1 MTDRF
6 DVIVIGAG
14 PAGMMAAGAAAEQ
27 GARVL
32 LLEKNQRVGRKLLIT
47 GKGRCNITNN
57 CDTEEFMKA
66 QRRNPRFLYS
76 AIHAFSTQDAMAF
89 FEEQGV
95 PLKTERGNRV
105 FPLSDQAR
113 DVVDALAAYVRRSGV
128 QIAYQETDSL
138 VLAEGQVTGVK
149 TKEGKTIHAPSVII
163 ATGGLSYPLT
173 GCTGDGY
180 RMAQQVG
187 HNIIQ
192 PSPSLIPIITR
203 EKWPA
208 EVMGL
213 SLKNVTFTVKNE
225 KEKVVF
231 TELGEMLFTHFGVSG
246 PLVLSASSHMTGNVQ
261 SYSMFID
268 LKPGLSRQQLDT
280 RVLRDFDEGKNRSFK
295 NALDKLLPKK
305 LIPIVVEL
313 CGIDPEIQV
322 NEITKEMRG
331 KLIDTLKALPLTPK
345 AFRPIDEAIV
355 TSGGV
360 KTNEVDPKT
369 MMSKL
374 CGGLFFAGEV
384 LDLDAYTGG
393 FNLQIAY
400 STGVLAGRGAAER
413 SLGL

>member
-1 MTDRF
+1 MTEHF
-6 DVIVIGAG
+6 DVIIIGAG
-14 PAGMMAAGAAAEQ
+14 PAGMMAAGTAAQQ

-76 AIHAFSTQDAMAF
+76 AIHAFSTQDAMGF

-95 PLKTERGNRV
+95 PLKTERGSRV
-105 FPLSDQAR
+105 FPVSDQAR
-113 DVVDALAAYVRRSGV
+113 DVVDALAGFVRRSGV
-128 QIAYQETDSL
+128 QIAYQEAEVL
-138 VLAEGQVTGVK
+138 VLAEGQIAGVK
-149 TKEGKTIHAPSVII
+149 TKEGKILHAGAVVI

-180 RMAQQVG
+180 RMAQQAG
-187 HNIIQ
+187 HSIIE
-192 PSPSLIPIITR
+192 PAPSLIPIVTR
-203 EKWPA
+203 ETWCA
-208 EVMGL
+208 ELMGL
-213 SLKNVTFTVKNE
+213 SLKNVTLTVQNDKG
-225 KEKVVF
+225 KAIF

-246 PLVLSASSHMTGNVQ
+246 PLVLSASSHMTGNVA
-261 SYSMFID
+261 SYGMYID
-268 LKPGLSRQQLDT
+268 LKPGLSRQQLDA

-305 LIPIVVEL
+305 LIPIIIAL
-313 CGIDPEIQV
+313 CGIDPELQV

-331 KLIDTLKALPLTPK
+331 KLIDTLKAMPLSPK

-355 TSGGV
+355 TSGGI
-360 KTNEVDPKT
+360 KTTEIDPKT

-374 CGGLFFAGEV
+374 CSGLFFAGEV
-384 LDLDAYTGG
+384 IDLDAYTGG

-400 STGVLAGRGAAER
+400 STGVLAGRGAADFAR
-413 SLGL
+413 G

>member
-1 MTDRF
+1 MTDRY

-14 PAGMMAAGAAAEQ
+14 PAGMMAAGTAARQ

-57 CDTEEFMKA
+57 CDTDEFMKA

-76 AIHAFSTQDAMAF
+76 AINAFTTQDAMKF

-105 FPLSDQAR
+105 FPVSDQAR
-113 DVVDALAAYVRRSGV
+113 DVVDALAAFVRKSGV
-128 QIAYQETDSL
+128 QIAYQEVDTLLIAD
-138 VLAEGQVTGVK
+138 GQVTGLK
-149 TKEGKTIHAPSVII
+149 TKEGKNLYAPSVII

-180 RMAQQVG
+180 RMAQQAG
-187 HNIIQ
+187 HTIIE
-192 PSPSLIPIITR
+192 PTPSLIPIVTR
-203 EKWPA
+203 EKWCA
-208 EVMGL
+208 DVMGL
-213 SLKNVTFTVKNE
+213 SLKNVTFIVKNE
-225 KEKVVF
+225 KDKVVF
-231 TELGEMLFTHFGVSG
+231 TELGEMLFTHFGISG
-246 PLVLSASSHMTGNVQ
+246 PLVLSASSHMTGNIQ
-261 SYSMFID
+261 GYTMFID
-268 LKPGLSRQQLDT
+268 LKPGLTRQQLDA

-295 NALDKLLPKK
+295 NSLDKLLPKK
-305 LIPIVVEL
+305 LIPIIIEL

-322 NEITKEMRG
+322 NEITKEMRS
-331 KLIDTLKALPLTPK
+331 KLIDTLKALPLVPK

-355 TSGGV
+355 TSGGI
-360 KTNEVDPKT
+360 KTTEIDPKT

-384 LDLDAYTGG
+384 MDLDAYTGG

-400 STGVLAGRGAAER
+400 STGVLAGMGAAAHNR
-413 SLGL
+413 Q